1 MHYTQIAKMKFK
13 QYLDEMAEIGNGQ
26 EEMESEQS
34 EDFSQINFR
43 LANVLDDTFISPESG
58 ILAIRKVLDDFD
70 LDLSALYGTSPDGEE
85 VIVDLDKTNIYIL
98 YSPTDDGRYEF
109 YAEVGD
115 EERMEE
121 LMSDEETDEEEE

>member
-1 MHYTQIAKMKFK
+1 MKFK
-13 QYLDEMAEIGNGQ
+13 QYLDEMSLVENDQ

-34 EDFSQINFR
+34 EDLSQINFR
-43 LANVLDDTFISPESG
+43 LANELDDTFISPESG

-121 LMSDEETDEEEE
+121 LLSDEEIDEEEE